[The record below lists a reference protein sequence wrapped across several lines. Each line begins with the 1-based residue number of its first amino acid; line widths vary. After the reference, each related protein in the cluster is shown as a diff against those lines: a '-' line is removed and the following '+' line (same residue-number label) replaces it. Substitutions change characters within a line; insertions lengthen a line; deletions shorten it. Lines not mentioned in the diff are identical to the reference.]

1 MNLLTARCPCDEHTF
16 TSADVKLP
24 LMDQKIALGREEHNF
39 YGGNVTGFSRAKCP
53 KCKKEFLLYL
63 KSISGGYAVID
74 IQPVR

>member
-1 MNLLTARCPCDEHTF
+1 
-16 TSADVKLP
+16 
-24 LMDQKIALGREEHNF
+24 MDQKIALGREEHNF